1 MNHKDTYIRL
11 TDVFVSINSKK
22 FFTRDYMDCWSD
34 ILVEFA
40 ESTGISLDTHYSEFD
55 TEYASNTD
63 DGEFYNRLILLCVD
77 VLRKDLAR
85 VEFDERT
92 YDRMTTL
99 VSKYVNHR
107 DIFLN
112 IYVRDSLIYGNTKMY
127 ILGYRGGGG
136 ALMPDIRVRR
146 PEIKLRLERI

>member
-1 MNHKDTYIRL
+1 MDHKDTYIRL

-22 FFTRDYMDCWSD
+22 FFTKDYMDCWSD

-63 DGEFYNRLILLCVD
+63 GGGFYNRLILLCAD
-77 VLRKDLAR
+77 VLRKGLAR
-85 VEFDERT
+85 VEFNERT
-92 YDRMTTL
+92 YDRMTSL
-99 VSKYVNHR
+99 SKFVNHP
-107 DIFLN
+107 DVFLN
-112 IYVRDSLIYGNTKMY
+112 IYARDTWFFGNMKMY

-136 ALMPDIRVRR
+136 ALMPDIHVRR

>member
-1 MNHKDTYIRL
+1 MDHKDTYIRL

-63 DGEFYNRLILLCVD
+63 GGGFHNRLILLCAD
-77 VLRKDLAR
+77 VLRKGLAT
-85 VEFDERT
+85 VEFNERT
-92 YDRMTTL
+92 YDRMTSL
-99 VSKYVNHR
+99 SKFVNHP
-107 DIFLN
+107 DVFLN
-112 IYVRDSLIYGNTKMY
+112 IYARDTWFFGNMKMY